1 MRALAVTERD
11 LKRFSRNPI
20 LMIASI
26 MMPLVYLI
34 IMGNSFQGE
43 LKHLPVAVVDQDNG
57 PYARRVTEL
66 LQAMRDGPR
75 TLEITKL
82 SDQKKAIEGVKN
94 GFYKGALIIPPR
106 FSEDVVKNVTPQV
119 GLFLDNTDSISA
131 AGIANAVAGS
141 MNYLR
146 SDYVSVRATIAKTE
160 FRPVELYKKIDYDAS
175 LVPGIIVMAIFMG
188 TTFTGAFS
196 LVMDKFLGIHESYLS
211 TPLTKMD
218 IVIGIIISGVLI
230 TTLMAFIVMM
240 GGMFITGI
248 KLAGGVTSFILLLFT
263 IVLTALGLLSMI
275 FVVLG
280 RADHPRIV
288 GVTIGF
294 LNVIFYFP
302 SGAVYPIESLPN
314 WLRTFAKVN
323 PEAYAV
329 HALKALI
336 LKGSGFVAVRGDLMF
351 LMMFTVVMLIIATL
365 TFKRTM

>member
-20 LMIASI
+20 LMVASI

-43 LKHLPVAVVDQDNG
+43 LRHMPVAVVDQDNG
-57 PYARRVTEL
+57 PYARRVIEL

-82 SDQKKAIEGVKN
+82 PDQKKAIEGVKN
-94 GFYKGALIIPPR
+94 GFYKGALIIPPK
-106 FSEDVVKNVTPQV
+106 FSEDVIKNVNPQI

-131 AGIANAVAGS
+131 AGITGVVSGS

-146 SDYVSVRATIAKTE
+146 SDYVSVRATIAKSE

-211 TPLTKMD
+211 TPLTKID

-240 GGMFITGI
+240 GGMFLTGI
-248 KLAGGVTSFILLLFT
+248 KLAGGLTSFVLLLFT

-275 FVVLG
+275 FLVLG

-314 WLRTFAKVN
+314 WLRAFAKIN

-329 HALKALI
+329 HALKELI
-336 LKGSGFVAVRGDLMF
+336 LKGSGFVAVRGDLAF
-351 LMMFTVVMLIIATL
+351 LMMFTVVMLIVATL

>member
-1 MRALAVTERD
+1 MRALAITERD
-11 LKRFSRNPI
+11 LRRFSRNPI
-20 LMIASI
+20 VIIASI
-26 MMPLVYLI
+26 LMPLVYLI

-43 LKHLPVAVVDQDNG
+43 LKHLPVAVIDQDGG
-57 PYARRVTEL
+57 PYARRVIEL
-66 LQAMRDGPR
+66 LQAMRDGPQ
-75 TLEITKL
+75 TITIEKMT
-82 SDQKKAIEGVKN
+82 DQKAAIDAVKN

-106 FSEDVVKNVTPQV
+106 FSEDVVKDVNPQI

-131 AGIANAVAGS
+131 AGVSNSVSRA
-141 MNYLR
+141 MNYLK
-146 SDYVSVRATIAKTE
+146 SEYVSVRSTLAKTQ
-160 FRPVELYKKIDYDAS
+160 FRAVELYKKIDYDAS

-196 LVMDKFLGIHESYLS
+196 IVMDKFLGIHESYLS
-211 TPLTKMD
+211 TPLTRMD
-218 IVIGIIISGVLI
+218 IVIGTIISGVFI
-230 TTLMAFIVMM
+230 TTIMSFLVMM

-248 KLAGGVTSFILLLFT
+248 KLAGGLTSFILLVFT

-275 FVVLG
+275 FMVLG

-302 SGAVYPIESLPN
+302 SGAVYPIESLPG
-314 WLRTFAKVN
+314 WLRAFAAVN

-329 HALKALI
+329 HALKSLI
-336 LKGSGFVAVRGDLMF
+336 LKGTGFAAVRGDLLF
-351 LMMFTVVMLIIATL
+351 LACFTALMLFLATL

>member
-1 MRALAVTERD
+1 MRALAVAERD

-20 LMIASI
+20 VIFASI
-26 MMPLVYLI
+26 LMPLVYLV

-43 LKHLPVAVVDQDNG
+43 LKHLSLAVVDQDNG
-57 PYARRVTEL
+57 PYARRVIEL

-75 TLEITKL
+75 TLDIVKL
-82 SDQKKAIEGVKN
+82 SDQKKAVDDVKN

-106 FSEDVVKNVTPQV
+106 FSEDVIKDVNPQI

-131 AGIANAVAGS
+131 AGISSAVSRS
-141 MNYLR
+141 MGYLK
-146 SDYVSVRATIAKTE
+146 SEYVSVRATIAKTQ
-160 FRPVELYKKIDYDAS
+160 FRAVELYKKIDYDAS

-218 IVIGIIISGVLI
+218 IVIGIIISGVFI

-248 KLAGGVTSFILLLFT
+248 KLAGGLTSFILLIFT

-275 FVVLG
+275 FMVLG

-302 SGAVYPIESLPN
+302 SGAVYPIESLPG
-314 WLRTFAKVN
+314 WLKAFAAVN

-336 LKGSGFVAVRGDLMF
+336 LKGSGFVAVQNDLIF
-351 LMMFTVVMLIIATL
+351 LAAFTGIMLFFATI

>member
-1 MRALAVTERD
+1 MRVLAVAERD

-20 LMIASI
+20 VIVASI
-26 MMPLVYLI
+26 LMPLVYLV

-43 LKHLPVAVVDQDNG
+43 LKNLSLAVVDQDNG
-57 PYARRVTEL
+57 PYARRVIEL

-75 TLEITKL
+75 TLDIVKL
-82 SDQKKAIEGVKN
+82 SDQKKAIESVKD

-106 FSEDVVKNVTPQV
+106 FSEDVIKNVNPQI

-131 AGIANAVAGS
+131 AGISGAVSRS
-141 MNYLR
+141 MGYLK
-146 SDYVSVRATIAKTE
+146 SEYVSVRATIAKTQ
-160 FRPVELYKKIDYDAS
+160 FRAVELYKKIDYDAS

-211 TPLTKMD
+211 TPLTRMD
-218 IVIGIIISGVLI
+218 IVVGTIISGVFI
-230 TTLMAFIVMM
+230 TTLMSFIVMM
-240 GGMFITGI
+240 GGMFLTGI
-248 KLAGGVTSFILLLFT
+248 KLAGGLTSFILLVFT

-275 FVVLG
+275 FMVLG
-280 RADHPRIV
+280 RAGHPRIV
-288 GVTIGF
+288 GVTVGF

-314 WLRTFAKVN
+314 WLKAFAKVN

-336 LKGSGFVAVRGDLMF
+336 LKGSGFVAVQNDLIF
-351 LMMFTVVMLIIATL
+351 LAAFTGIMLFFATI
-365 TFKRTM
+365 TFKRTL